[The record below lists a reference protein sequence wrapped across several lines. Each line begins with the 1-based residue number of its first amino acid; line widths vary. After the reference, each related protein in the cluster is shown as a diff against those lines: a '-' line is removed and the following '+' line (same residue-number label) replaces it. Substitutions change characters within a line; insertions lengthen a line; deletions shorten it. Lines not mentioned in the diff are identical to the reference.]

1 MIMDATTNI
10 TGTSAAYTT
19 AANAAKKE
27 EAVAT
32 EEKKELTTA
41 EKIGNQPAAVYE
53 KSEVADE
60 KTDSVRQK
68 DDQRAAFIKQAKADL
83 EARQQQLTEIV
94 SKMMNK
100 QGQAIGM
107 TDDMW
112 KKLADG
118 DFEVDAATKA
128 QAEEDISED
137 GYWGVNKTS
146 DRIVDFAKALA
157 GDDPEQADKM
167 IDAFKKGYEEAT
179 KTWGKDLPDLSQN
192 TYDAVLKKMDEWK
205 NSKEVT
211 GIE

>member
-1 MIMDATTNI
+1 MDATTNI